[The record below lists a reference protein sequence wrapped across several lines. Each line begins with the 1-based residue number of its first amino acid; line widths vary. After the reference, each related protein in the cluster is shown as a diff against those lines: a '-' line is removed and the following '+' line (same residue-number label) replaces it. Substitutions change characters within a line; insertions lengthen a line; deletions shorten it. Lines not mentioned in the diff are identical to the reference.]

1 MIIVTDGG
9 SRFGRQV
16 VAQLLTR
23 IPPRLVAVTVE
34 DPSTVTDL
42 AELGV
47 DVRPHV
53 FTDPAASARAFDG
66 ADSVLSNPPAG
77 WTDHSPTPE
86 QSIDK
91 AVECARAAISTGVPR
106 IVHRGVINNDMTSL
120 LSHNSLENEI
130 RTSGVPCTVLRHN
143 LHAEA
148 LIPAVRL
155 AAGHGVFV
163 SAFGDRRIAP
173 AAGRDYAEVTAGALL
188 DGGSDEQ
195 VHGLSGRLAFSA
207 LGIASA
213 ISLVLDREVRSH
225 EITQDRL
232 IPELRRLGAT
242 ARVAGMLADLSRF
255 AEQGEFEERTD
266 TMEQLL
272 GHQQRSLVEA
282 LRDVLSEGGEPAPDQ
297 ARREAARRTP

>member
-1 MIIVTDGG
+1 MIIVTDG
-9 SRFGRQV
+9 SSQFGRQV

-34 DPSTVTDL
+34 DSSTVTDL

-53 FTDPAASARAFDG
+53 FTDPAAAARAFDG
-66 ADSVLSNPPAG
+66 ADSVLSNPPVG
-77 WTDHSPTPE
+77 WNHHSPTPE

-91 AVECARAAISTGVPR
+91 AVECARAAITAGVPR

-120 LSHNSLENEI
+120 LSHNSLEGEI
-130 RTSGVPCTVLRHN
+130 RTSGVPFTVLRHN

-155 AAGHGVFV
+155 ATRHGVFA

-188 DGGSDEQ
+188 DEGSDNQ
-195 VHGLSGRLAFSA
+195 IHNLSGRLAFSA

-213 ISLVLDREVRSH
+213 ISMVLDRDVESH
-225 EITQDRL
+225 ETTEDRL
-232 IPELRRLGAT
+232 VPELRRLGAT
-242 ARVAGMLADLSRF
+242 ERVAGMLADLSRF
-255 AEQGEFEERTD
+255 AGQGEFEERTD

-282 LRDVLSEGGEPAPDQ
+282 LRDVLGGGDEPAPDQ
-297 ARREAARRTP
+297 ARHKTARRTP